1 MHLRVDI
8 LRPQHEGRNVRNRAG
23 PDLGVQT
30 WCAEAVVDGRMDFDD
45 LPLDERLLRAVA
57 DEGYRTPTPV
67 QAMTIP
73 ALLDGRDVLGVAQTG
88 TGKTAAFALP
98 ILHHLAAERP
108 AHGRPIRAL
117 ILSPTR
123 ELAAQI
129 GDRVRAYGHALPL
142 RSFVIFGGVGHMP
155 QVKALR
161 KGVDVLIA
169 TPGRLLDL
177 EEQGHLDLSD
187 LTHLVLD
194 EADRMLDMGF
204 IRDVRRILALLPKRR
219 QNLLFSATMPKGIRD
234 LVSTMLHDPVRVDVS
249 PEAPTTDRIDQYVAF
264 VRKSDKRRLLVEL
277 IEAEMVDCG
286 IVFTRTKHGA
296 NRLAQQLDRAGI
308 AAEAIHGNKSQSA
321 RVRALE
327 AFRRGDVPLLIATNI
342 AARGIDVEDITHV
355 FNYDLP
361 NEPEDYVHRIG
372 RTARAGRRGVAYSF
386 CDETE
391 SGYLV
396 GIQRLLG
403 ASVPVFEDHRY
414 HHPEAVPKPG
424 QRPGRVKPTNA
435 SNNANK
441 RPRSGNRN
449 KGHRGKSLQGKS
461 HQGKSRQGRQQRSG
475 GSRPRDRR

>member
-1 MHLRVDI
+1 M
-8 LRPQHEGRNVRNRAG
+8 
-23 PDLGVQT
+23 
-30 WCAEAVVDGRMDFDD
+30 
-45 LPLDERLLRAVA
+45 
-57 DEGYRTPTPV
+57 
-67 QAMTIP
+67 
-73 ALLDGRDVLGVAQTG
+73 
-88 TGKTAAFALP
+88 
-98 ILHHLAAERP
+98 
-108 AHGRPIRAL
+108 
-117 ILSPTR
+117 
-123 ELAAQI
+123 
-129 GDRVRAYGHALPL
+129 
-142 RSFVIFGGVGHMP
+142 
-155 QVKALR
+155 
-161 KGVDVLIA
+161 
-169 TPGRLLDL
+169 
-177 EEQGHLDLSD
+177 
-187 LTHLVLD
+187 
-194 EADRMLDMGF
+194 
-204 IRDVRRILALLPKRR
+204 
-219 QNLLFSATMPKGIRD
+219 
-234 LVSTMLHDPVRVDVS
+234 
-249 PEAPTTDRIDQYVAF
+249 
-264 VRKSDKRRLLVEL
+264 
-277 IEAEMVDCG
+277 
-286 IVFTRTKHGA
+286 
-296 NRLAQQLDRAGI
+296 
-308 AAEAIHGNKSQSA
+308 
-321 RVRALE
+321 
-327 AFRRGDVPLLIATNI
+327 PLLIATNI